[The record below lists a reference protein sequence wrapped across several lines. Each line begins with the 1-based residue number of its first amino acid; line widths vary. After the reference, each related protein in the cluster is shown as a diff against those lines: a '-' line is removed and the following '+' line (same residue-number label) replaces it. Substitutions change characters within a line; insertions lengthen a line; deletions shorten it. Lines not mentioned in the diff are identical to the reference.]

1 MYVLCALRYCSICSV
16 TAGSGDVDE
25 AEAEEDVKL
34 ARMVPWIG
42 DGLERLSLIHI

>member
-1 MYVLCALRYCSICSV
+1 V

-42 DGLERLSLIHI
+42 DGLERREGWRAGSSRRRRR